1 MKKGQKIRMPPRG
14 HVRIRAN
21 VKGTGYFVTVP
32 APIGRLV
39 GTERLF
45 RVEVVDEGLLF
56 RYVEGGEP
64 LPPLPAWL
72 TD

>member
-1 MKKGQKIRMPPRG
+1 MTKRTPPRG
-14 HVRIRAN
+14 HVRIRSN
-21 VKGTGYFVTVP
+21 VKRTGYFATIP
-32 APIGRLV
+32 KPIGDLV

-45 RVEVVDEGLLF
+45 RVEVVDEGVLL